1 MGGLESACRMA
12 WLSHAAGCFYRIRMT
27 AIGDP
32 IDLQGTL
39 VRDGA
44 GFAVRAERG
53 VLYHLQL
60 RRVPVDHVEKRV
72 RVVGTLIG
80 EKLVEAEGVAPA

>member
-1 MGGLESACRMA
+1 
-12 WLSHAAGCFYRIRMT
+12 MT
-27 AIGDP
+27 DEP
-32 IDLQGTL
+32 IQIEGTL

-60 RRVPVDHVEKRV
+60 HRVPVDHVEKRV
-72 RVVGTLIG
+72 RVTGMLI
-80 EKLVEAEGVAPA
+80 EERLIEAEGVSPA